1 MQLNIKKFNPFR
13 WAVTLV
19 LATALFIGCNSDE
32 KKEEEKAA
40 EPAAVE
46 APAEQKAATDTMP
59 VIDTTAKSRPDP
71 IKTGES
77 VEQ

>member
-1 MQLNIKKFNPFR
+1 MQLNIKKINPFR
-13 WAVTLV
+13 WAIALL
-19 LATALFIGCNSDE
+19 LATALFIGCNSSE
-32 KKEEEKAA
+32 TKVEEKAA
-40 EPAAVE
+40 EPAVV
-46 APAEQKAATDTMP
+46 APATTDTMP

>member
-13 WAVTLV
+13 WAITLM
-19 LATALFIGCNSDE
+19 LATAFFIGCNSSE
-32 KKEEEKAA
+32 TKVEEKAA

-46 APAEQKAATDTMP
+46 TPAVPKTDTLP

-77 VEQ
+77 VEH

>member
-1 MQLNIKKFNPFR
+1 MQVFSKKFNPFR
-13 WAVTLV
+13 WTVTLV
-19 LATALFIGCNSDE
+19 LAIALFIGCNSSE
-32 KKEEEKAA
+32 TKVEEKAA

-46 APAEQKAATDTMP
+46 APATTDTLP

-77 VEQ
+77 VE

>member
-13 WAVTLV
+13 WTITLM
-19 LATALFIGCNSDE
+19 LATALFIGCNSSE
-32 KKEEEKAA
+32 TKVEEKAA

-46 APAEQKAATDTMP
+46 APAEQKATTDTLP

>member
-13 WAVTLV
+13 WAITLL
-19 LATALFIGCNSDE
+19 LATVLFIGCNSSE
-32 KKEEEKAA
+32 TKVEEKAA

-46 APAEQKAATDTMP
+46 APAEQKATTDTMP
-59 VIDTTAKSRPDP
+59 VIDTTANSRPDP

-77 VEQ
+77 VQ

>member
-13 WAVTLV
+13 WAITLM
-19 LATALFIGCNSDE
+19 LATALFIGCNSSE
-32 KKEEEKAA
+32 TKEEEKAV

-46 APAEQKAATDTMP
+46 APAEQKTDTMP

-77 VEQ
+77 VEK

>member
-1 MQLNIKKFNPFR
+1 MQLNIKKINPFR
-13 WAVTLV
+13 WAITLM
-19 LATALFIGCNSDE
+19 LATALFVGCNSSE
-32 KKEEEKAA
+32 TKVEEKAA

-46 APAEQKAATDTMP
+46 APATTDTMP

-77 VEQ
+77 VEK